1 MRTHLPICLAALCA
15 VLALGC
21 QRRPGLQPDQGG
33 GGTTPE
39 PSGET
44 SQGESG
50 RARRAQASRRTPA
63 GATCT
68 GREDCT
74 SDQLCVEGQCDYRT
88 TSVSGEILA
97 AAAEAQEQTGD
108 WEGAIETYQGAF
120 DRFRQAD
127 APVPPRIACA
137 AAALTLR
144 TARDPEARE
153 RGARQ
158 ADLCFRSAVAGH
170 PARLPVQRAL
180 ARLRYEGLEIAH
192 FDEDDPAER
201 FFTSE
206 QSRPTVDVVQVELQ
220 MPDLET
226 EPRSHGM
233 IRERIQ
239 SDDGRRMVAECF
251 VQDWELR
258 HESEASAEV
267 VVRYSSRLRDMGSY
281 DVYEPQIAVDRTTT
295 AEDGFEP
302 CLARSL
308 PDLFD
313 PNQRGSRSEPWNQ
326 AVRIT
331 ARIQ

>member
-1 MRTHLPICLAALCA
+1 MRTHVVISLAALVA
-15 VLALGC
+15 ALALGC
-21 QRRPGLQPDQGG
+21 QRRPGLQADPGG
-33 GGTTPE
+33 SAADDTSTTAE
-39 PSGET
+39 PS
-44 SQGESG
+44 QNG
-50 RARRAQASRRTPA
+50 RGRRAQASRRTPA
-63 GATCT
+63 GATCA

-74 SDQLCVEGQCDYRT
+74 TDQVCVDGRCDYRA

-108 WEGAIETYQGAF
+108 WEGAIETYQTAF
-120 DRFRQAD
+120 ERFAAAD

-137 AAALTLR
+137 AASLTLR

-158 ADLCFRSAVAGH
+158 ADLCFRSAVPGH
-170 PARLPVQRAL
+170 PARVPVQRAL

-192 FDEDDPAER
+192 FDADEPAER

-206 QSRPTVDVVQVELQ
+206 PSRPTVDVVQIEVQ
-220 MPDLET
+220 MPDLEA
-226 EPRSHGM
+226 ESRSHTA
-233 IRERIQ
+233 IRERVQ
-239 SDDGRRMVAECF
+239 SEDGRRMIAECF

-267 VVRYSSRLRDMGSY
+267 VFRYSSRLRDMGSY
-281 DVYEPQIAVDRTTT
+281 DVYETQIAVDRTTT

-313 PNQRGSRSEPWNQ
+313 PNQRGSRGEPWNQ